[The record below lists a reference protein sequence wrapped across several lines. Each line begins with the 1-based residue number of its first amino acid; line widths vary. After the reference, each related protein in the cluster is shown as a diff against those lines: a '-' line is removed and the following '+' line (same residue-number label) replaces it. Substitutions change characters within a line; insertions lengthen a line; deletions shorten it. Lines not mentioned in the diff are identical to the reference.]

1 MKGVT
6 ILFDEARKKRIV
18 QIDLDR
24 LSKDPEAI
32 EDLLDGL
39 IAEQRRNEPTVS
51 HEAVVRS
58 LKKRAARKRATP
70 WSGRAAQPVRFAPCR
85 PTWRFA

>member
-1 MKGVT
+1 MRPAYLAVMKGVT

-18 QIDLDR
+18 QIDLDV

-39 IAEQRRNEPTVS
+39 IAEQRKHEPTIS
-51 HEAVVRS
+51 LAAYKRS
-58 LKKRAARKRATP
+58 LKGKKRA
-70 WSGRAAQPVRFAPCR
+70 
-85 PTWRFA
+85 

>member
-18 QIDLDR
+18 QIDLDV

-39 IAEQRRNEPTVS
+39 IVEQRKNEPTVT
-51 HEAVVRS
+51 HEAIVRS
-58 LKKRAARKRATP
+58 LKKRALRK
-70 WSGRAAQPVRFAPCR
+70 
-85 PTWRFA
+85 

>member
-18 QIDLDR
+18 QIDLDQ

-39 IAEQRRNEPTVS
+39 IAEQRKNEPTVT
-51 HEAVVRS
+51 HEALVRS
-58 LKKRAARKRATP
+58 LKKRAARK
-70 WSGRAAQPVRFAPCR
+70 
-85 PTWRFA
+85 

>member
-18 QIDLDR
+18 QIDLDQ

-32 EDLLDGL
+32 EDRLDGL
-39 IAEQRRNEPTVS
+39 IAEQRKNEPTVT
-51 HEAVVRS
+51 HQALVRS
-58 LKKRAARKRATP
+58 LKKRAARK
-70 WSGRAAQPVRFAPCR
+70 
-85 PTWRFA
+85 

>member
-18 QIDLDR
+18 QIDLDV

-51 HEAVVRS
+51 HQALVRS
-58 LKKRAARKRATP
+58 LKKRAVRK
-70 WSGRAAQPVRFAPCR
+70 
-85 PTWRFA
+85 

>member
-58 LKKRAARKRATP
+58 LKKRAARK
-70 WSGRAAQPVRFAPCR
+70 
-85 PTWRFA
+85 

>member
-18 QIDLDR
+18 QIDLDQ

-32 EDLLDGL
+32 EDRLDGL
-39 IAEQRRNEPTVS
+39 IAEQRKNEPTVT
-51 HEAVVRS
+51 HEALVRS
-58 LKKRAARKRATP
+58 LKKRAARK
-70 WSGRAAQPVRFAPCR
+70 
-85 PTWRFA
+85 

>member
-18 QIDLDR
+18 QIDLDV

-39 IAEQRRNEPTVS
+39 VAEQRRNEPTVS
-51 HEAVVRS
+51 HEALVRF
-58 LKKRAARKRATP
+58 LKKRAVRK
-70 WSGRAAQPVRFAPCR
+70 
-85 PTWRFA
+85 

>member
-39 IAEQRRNEPTVS
+39 IAEQRRNELTVS

-58 LKKRAARKRATP
+58 LKKRAARK
-70 WSGRAAQPVRFAPCR
+70 
-85 PTWRFA
+85 

>member
-18 QIDLDR
+18 QIDLDL

-39 IAEQRRNEPTVS
+39 IAEQRKNEPTVT
-51 HEAVVRS
+51 HEALVRS
-58 LKKRAARKRATP
+58 LKKRAARK
-70 WSGRAAQPVRFAPCR
+70 
-85 PTWRFA
+85 

>member
-18 QIDLDR
+18 QIDLDQ

-39 IAEQRRNEPTVS
+39 IAEQRRNEPTI
-51 HEAVVRS
+51 S
-58 LKKRAARKRATP
+58 LAAYKRTAKRKKRA
-70 WSGRAAQPVRFAPCR
+70 
-85 PTWRFA
+85 

>member
-18 QIDLDR
+18 QIDLDV

-39 IAEQRRNEPTVS
+39 IVEQRKNEPTVT
-51 HEAVVRS
+51 HEALVRS
-58 LKKRAARKRATP
+58 LKKRALRK
-70 WSGRAAQPVRFAPCR
+70 
-85 PTWRFA
+85 